1 MHLFVMRFQIPN
13 TKVSEF
19 NLALDRLVK
28 WPLFVLRGI
37 GIPENHK
44 EFQLVRRWDT
54 KVLLKK
60 DFESAEYE
68 NLMGAIKVLGE
79 IKESHL
85 YEAVENKQFLE
96 EYGTT
101 F

>member
-13 TKVSEF
+13 TKVPEF
-19 NLALDRLVK
+19 NLALGRLVK
-28 WPLFVLRGI
+28 WPVFVLHEI
-37 GIPENHK
+37 GVSENYR
-44 EFQLVRRWDT
+44 EFQLVRRWEN

-60 DFESAEYE
+60 DLKSAEYE

-85 YEAVENKQFLE
+85 YEADENKQFLQ
-96 EYGTT
+96 EYGATI
-101 F
+101 